1 MIASYSGED
10 QTLARAEGAPLLI
23 SLELAAFLFYSFM
36 HLFLA
41 GLGLCCCAGFSLVEA
56 SRGCSLVAVCEP
68 LFAVAS
74 LVADHRLYSHG
85 LSS

>member
-1 MIASYSGED
+1 MTASHSGED

-23 SLELAAFLFYSFM
+23 SLELAAFLFYNFM
-36 HLFLA
+36 YLFLA
-41 GLGLCCCAGFSLVEA
+41 GLGLCCCAGFSLV
-56 SRGCSLVAVCEP
+56 GYSLVAVCEP

-74 LVADHRLYSHG
+74 LIADHGLYGRG